1 MEKLFVAEN
10 ALPIV
15 AIAAGT
21 LVLLYAVNQSA
32 AGLTTG
38 AELAGAGVGLA
49 AVAWVVLPIVLA
61 PVGL

>member
-1 MEKLFVAEN
+1 MEEILLKEN
-10 ALPIV
+10 LLPVV